1 MKFLGVVP
9 GEVSDECREV
19 EGHNDHTE
27 EARPEANVQSKV
39 HVVHLKKKQQ
49 DWLRQVSRF

>member
-9 GEVSDECREV
+9 GEVSDECREI

-27 EARPEANVQSKV
+27 EARP
-39 HVVHLKKKQQ
+39 
-49 DWLRQVSRF
+49 

>member
-19 EGHNDHTE
+19 EGHNDHAE
-27 EARPEANVQSKV
+27 EAGP
-39 HVVHLKKKQQ
+39 
-49 DWLRQVSRF
+49 